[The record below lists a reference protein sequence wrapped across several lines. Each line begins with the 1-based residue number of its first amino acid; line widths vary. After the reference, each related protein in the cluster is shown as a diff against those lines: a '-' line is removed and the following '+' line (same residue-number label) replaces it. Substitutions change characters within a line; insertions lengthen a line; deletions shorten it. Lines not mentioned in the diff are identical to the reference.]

1 MLQGRSG
8 LIYAATRDGKVH
20 LLDQSLDEVAA
31 WPVPGPVYT
40 LAETADGEI
49 WAGSK
54 GMGITENTAR
64 PGTAAYV
71 PRYYRREDD
80 AYYAPNSDQIYDLN
94 AADPA
99 RLWISSFDGSLS
111 YIDLSDN
118 NRQFISRKNR
128 IPFPAQQLNGQGDDP
143 LLRFGPRIGL
153 HALLADGIDTGRREL
168 TAEPVL
174 HAVGPDPGTNE
185 SGQTVM
191 LAHDL
196 TDGPADE
203 RAGMDAAPGEQDIR
217 HGRPPVACTPSGRN
231 RRPADSGRGRYGRA
245 R

>member
-1 MLQGRSG
+1 MVFQVEIQGG
-8 LIYAATRDGKVH
+8 HAVLAGTVGHDAQLGAGVGDGEQRVRR
-20 LLDQSLDEVAA
+20 VR
-31 WPVPGPVYT
+31 
-40 LAETADGEI
+40 TADQRQGLGQTGVHDG
-49 WAGSK
+49 AHG
-54 GMGITENTAR
+54 
-64 PGTAAYV
+64 P
-71 PRYYRREDD
+71 
-80 AYYAPNSDQIYDLN
+80 
-94 AADPA
+94 ADGVQAQHGPLCLEA
-99 RLWISSFDGSLS
+99 EGV
-111 YIDLSDN
+111 
-118 NRQFISRKNR
+118 QR
-128 IPFPAQQLNGQGDDP
+128 IVHGLQLPAQQLNGQGDDP

-174 HAVGPDPGTNE
+174 HAVRPDPGTNE

-196 TDGPADE
+196 TDGPTDE

-217 HGRPPVACTPSGRN
+217 HGRPPAACTPSGRN